1 MKRRSANRSC
11 EISARE
17 ISHQES
23 VLKLSTQGMVLLEN
37 DGTLPLESGGNIA
50 LFGSG
55 VRFTVKGGTG
65 SGDVNVRHSVTVEE
79 GFEKAG
85 FTITSKDWLDEH
97 ETMSTQ
103 SLKNYYTDMKKIAEE
118 RNFPLQGVIFMN
130 PYVEPDIPPVTEKHI
145 QAAGGDTALFIIS
158 RNSGENGDRHNK
170 KGDYQISDGER
181 ESLKLLAKH
190 YAKLV
195 VVLNVGGVIDTKFMQ
210 EIPGINALLL
220 MSQPGYVA
228 GDSLVRIIT
237 GQATPSGKLST
248 TWAKNYEDYP
258 NAATFSHNN
267 GDTTDEY
274 YEEGIYVGYRYFD
287 TFNVT
292 PAYPFGYGL
301 SYTTFD
307 MHINS
312 ASVIGKEISLEVEVK
327 NTGDKFSGREV
338 VQVYYSAPEGT
349 LEKPYQS
356 LACFAKTDALF
367 PGQVQTLILRF
378 PVEVMASYSEE
389 KTAYILE
396 EGTYYIRVGN
406 SSRNTQIAA
415 AIEIEKTCITKI
427 VSNRFMPVKPI
438 QELSRKDV
446 KPYSY
451 EEEAVEK
458 IMTAHLTFNTDE
470 IKPVTIEYSNEIKE
484 QLPPTDKTGLTLD
497 HVRAGA
503 ATLDEFVA
511 QLTVE
516 EMANLCVG
524 SARSN
529 MNGATSVIGNASE
542 TVPGA
547 AGDSTTDFIET
558 RKIPNMI
565 LADGPA
571 GLRLSPHF
579 VTDSEGKLISADA
592 AFMAMPG
599 VNDLLEFTRPDD
611 AIDYYQY
618 CTAIPIS
625 TMLAQTWNTDLL
637 EEIGAIIG
645 AEMQEFGVTLWLAPG
660 MNIHRNPL
668 CGRNFEYYSE
678 DPFLSGMC
686 AAHTTLGIQS
696 FPGIGTTIKHFVA
709 NNQEDNRF
717 LSHSHMTER
726 TLREIYLRGFE
737 IAVKASQPMSIM
749 SSYNCLNDTH
759 TANDYN
765 LLTAVARDE
774 WGFEGIIMSDWG
786 TTGTMRGPINEKE
799 SPLSIPSICIKAG
812 NDLIMPG
819 SEFDIEQ
826 IVKSVDNPDAL
837 YPITLADLQT
847 CAKRILIAILLSN
860 RYEDCVPYIRRFDEL
875 ESFMKIEKVL

>member
-1 MKRRSANRSC
+1 MKRRSANRSS

-97 ETMSTQ
+97 EAMSTQ
-103 SLKNYYTDMKKIAEE
+103 SLKNYYADMKKIAEE

-130 PYVEPDIPPVTEKHI
+130 PYAEPDIPPVTEKHI
-145 QAAGGDTALFIIS
+145 QAAGGDTAIFIIS

-181 ESLKLLAKH
+181 ESLTLLAKH
-190 YAKLV
+190 YSKLV

-258 NAATFSHNN
+258 NSATFSHNN

-378 PVEVMASYSEE
+378 PVEIMASYSEE

-415 AIEIEKTCITKI
+415 AIEIEKTCMTKI

-446 KPYSY
+446 TPYSY

-458 IMTAHLTFNTDE
+458 IMAAHLTFNTDE

-579 VTDSEGKLISADA
+579 VTDSDGKLISADA

-599 VNDLLEFTRPDD
+599 VNDLLKFTRPDD